1 MSLRAL
7 LDRVIARPG
16 SHQRRQPATRPNTF
30 RLAFDSLEDRL
41 TPAAMLTIGD
51 ATIVEGNTGVQ
62 NALVDVHLTE
72 PHGNSVTVHYN
83 TVDGSATAGSDYNAV
98 SGNLTFPRNVMNKSI
113 LVPIRGDR
121 VLEWNEYFSV
131 RLSNGKGAK
140 IADNTGYVTILDD
153 EPVVSI
159 SDASLVEQDTGTTS
173 LQFAVYISNSYDV
186 PVTVNYTTRAGS
198 ATGSDYVEKTG
209 TLIFGPN
216 DSTPQMITI
225 DVIGDQLPEQNENF
239 FVDLTTPDSYTTIS
253 RGTAVGTIWDNEPRT
268 SISDASVVEGDDGT
282 TLMEFE
288 VSITNSYGS
297 PVTVNYTTRDGS
309 ATAPGD
315 YVAKTGMLTFGPNDS
330 TPQMITIEV
339 VGDKVPE
346 LDKSFFVDLTTP
358 DSYAEISQGTAVGT
372 IWDNEPRISISDA
385 YNYGESTI
393 TFTVSVRSEE

>member
-173 LQFAVYISNSYDV
+173 LQFAVYISNSYDI
-186 PVTVNYTTRAGS
+186 PVTVNYTTRDNS
-198 ATGSDYVEKTG
+198 ATAPGDYVAKTG
-209 TLIFGPN
+209 SVTFGAN

-225 DVIGDQLPEQNENF
+225 DVIGDQVPELNESF
-239 FVDLTTPDSYTTIS
+239 FVDVTSPDSSVTIS
-253 RGTAVGTIWDNEPRT
+253 RGTAVGTIWDNEPRIY
-268 SISDASVVEGDDGT
+268 ISDASVVEGDNGT
-282 TLMEFE
+282 TLMQFKIGRAH
-288 VSITNSYGS
+288 V
-297 PVTVNYTTRDGS
+297 
-309 ATAPGD
+309 
-315 YVAKTGMLTFGPNDS
+315 
-330 TPQMITIEV
+330 
-339 VGDKVPE
+339 
-346 LDKSFFVDLTTP
+346 
-358 DSYAEISQGTAVGT
+358 
-372 IWDNEPRISISDA
+372 
-385 YNYGESTI
+385 
-393 TFTVSVRSEE
+393 